1 MSECS
6 LDIFWNVCRLAITA
20 GSDSFPEISSKR
32 CSTAASLE
40 SSSSSSTAHRIPPRR
55 ANGARE
61 RRAGHYDEGG
71 VEDDGGVV
79 DDGGVLF
86 VAYFFWNRSMR
97 PAASTN
103 FCLPV

>member
-6 LDIFWNVCRLAITA
+6 FDIFWKVCRLAMTA
-20 GSDSFPEISSKR
+20 GFDSFPEISSKR
-32 CSTAASLE
+32 CSTAASFD
-40 SSSSSSTAHRIPPRR
+40 SSSSSSMAHRIPPRR

-61 RRAGHYDEGG
+61 RRGGHYDDGG
-71 VEDDGGVV
+71 VEDGGVV

-86 VAYFFWNRSMR
+86 AASFFWNRSMR